1 MDLESEICNFT
12 DDTTLYSYS
21 TSLDDATIR
30 LENDLQKLLTWFT
43 ENGMRA
49 NPSKFQMMFLGHK
62 RANKLCLNVNRQ
74 FIFKMKK

>member
-43 ENGMRA
+43 EMECA
-49 NPSKFQMMFLGHK
+49 QTL
-62 RANKLCLNVNRQ
+62 VN
-74 FIFKMKK
+74 FK